1 MCPPPESR
9 PRVLVTGAAG
19 MLGTALLAVLRS
31 RWEVTAT
38 DLAEGVRLDG
48 VGWRTMDIRDEAA
61 VAACVE
67 ELRPNAVVHC
77 AAIVDVDRCE
87 ADPDAA
93 RAIHVT
99 STGTVADAL
108 AGTGGRLVYVSTD
121 SVFDGTKSTPYVESD
136 QPRPLNTYAA
146 SKLMGERRALELGGQ
161 ALVLRTN
168 IFGWTPAPK
177 PSFAEWLV
185 QGMAERIP
193 LGMFND
199 VYFTPLHVAHLS
211 RVIDL
216 CLGQSLGG
224 LFHATGT
231 ESLTKYDFAL
241 AAADVFGLSL
251 EAVTARSVDDAGL
264 AARRPKYMSLSNE
277 ALSRRLGMRLADARE
292 GLQIMRR
299 EYEEGWAARIKAR
312 RSAPPWNFSD
322 EGSR

>member
-1 MCPPPESR
+1 
-9 PRVLVTGAAG
+9 VTGAAG

-31 RWEVTAT
+31 RWAVTAT
-38 DLAEGVRLDG
+38 DLVEGVRLEG
-48 VGWRTMDIRDEAA
+48 VQWQTMDIRDEAS
-61 VAACVE
+61 VASCVAG
-67 ELRPNAVVHC
+67 LRPSAVIHC

-87 ADPDAA
+87 ADPDDA

-146 SKLMGERRALELGGQ
+146 TKLLGERRALELGGQ

-185 QGMAERIP
+185 QGMAEGSPRA
-193 LGMFND
+193 MFDD
-199 VYFTPLHVAHLS
+199 VYFTPLHVVHLAQ
-211 RVIDL
+211 VIEV
-216 CLGQSLGG
+216 CLDRSLGG
-224 LFHATGT
+224 LFHATGA

-251 EAVTARSVDDAGL
+251 QAVTARSVDAAGL
-264 AARRPKYMSLSNE
+264 AAKRPKYMSLSSQ

-292 GLQIMRR
+292 GLEMMRR

-312 RSAPPWNFSD
+312 RSAPPWGFSD
-322 EGSR
+322 EESP